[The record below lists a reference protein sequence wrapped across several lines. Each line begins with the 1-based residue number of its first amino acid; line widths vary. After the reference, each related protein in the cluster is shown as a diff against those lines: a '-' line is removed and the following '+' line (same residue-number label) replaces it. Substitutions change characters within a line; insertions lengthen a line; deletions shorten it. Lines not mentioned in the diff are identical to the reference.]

1 MIKTMAHHSFTRKP
15 KSLLAAAV
23 SSVGIAIA
31 AAPAQAQTM
40 LEEVIVTAQ
49 KRSESVQEI
58 PLAVTALSSDMLDQ
72 RGITDIASMAASV
85 PGMHF
90 GQSGNNTRITVRGI
104 GTENTTVTGDPGVA
118 FHIDGVYQ
126 ARSSAGNALF
136 FDLARVEV
144 LRGPQGTLYG
154 RNATGG
160 SINLISNPP
169 VEEFGAQIEGQ
180 IGDYDQQRLRG
191 FLNVPTM
198 DDKLLLRVSG
208 QYENRDGYYENQT
221 PGADDL
227 TDEDSMNFR
236 GQMLYTLSES
246 LDALL
251 NVNYA
256 SNEGAGHGVRALGDY
271 PVPPPVFVPAKLAS
285 ATPNPKD
292 DWEIRTNGIA
302 DRDNSRKGAYL
313 TINWDLGAVAL
324 KSITAWQDNDVDTF
338 RDVDLSDADVFNE
351 TSKQDSRQYSQEL
364 HLTSTGTGPWEWV
377 AGLYYLNEETDAEFW
392 YTDMGEGLS
401 TYPFFPT
408 IDVGLAYPSYFGNT
422 SNTQVDS
429 FGAFGQA
436 SYSISDD
443 FKLTGGLRYSKDEKE
458 SDVFRKEFT
467 APEGVNFKK
476 DDDWDHV
483 TWKLG
488 ADWFVTLESMLYAS
502 VSTGFKSGGFLQ
514 TVGSEPY
521 DEETV
526 IAYEIGS
533 KNRFFDNRLQANIS
547 AYYYEYDDMQ
557 LRTIRDLAS
566 IVSNAGESEIKG
578 IEIELT
584 ARPTDALQLGAN
596 FAFADAEFT
605 DYYSDDP
612 QVPGLE
618 PEDLSGNTLPR
629 SPDTTVNL
637 SAAYSLDFAF
647 GSLTASVDYYWS
659 DEVYFTAFNRDGP
672 GGDNQDSYHK
682 TGARLLFDSADGA
695 WYVAAAVSNIEDDE
709 VASQVLLGDPTL
721 GTVDNAQWQSPRT
734 YTVTAGYYFQ

>member
-1 MIKTMAHHSFTRKP
+1 M
-15 KSLLAAAV
+15 V
-23 SSVGIAIA
+23 
-31 AAPAQAQTM
+31 

-58 PLAVTALSSDMLDQ
+58 PLAVTALSADMLDE

-85 PGMHF
+85 PGLHF
-90 GQSGNNTRITVRGI
+90 GQSGNNTRITIRGI
-104 GTENTTVTGDPGVA
+104 GTEQTTVTGDPGVA

-180 IGDYDQQRLRG
+180 LGDYDQQRMRG
-191 FLNVPTM
+191 FLNMPLI
-198 DDKLLLRVSG
+198 DQKLLMRVSG
-208 QYENRDGYYENQT
+208 QYQERDGYYENKT

-227 TDEDSMNFR
+227 TDEDSLNLR
-236 GQMLYTLSES
+236 GQLLYMPTGDF
-246 LDALL
+246 DALL
-251 NVNYA
+251 NVNY
-256 SNEGAGHGVRALGDY
+256 STQKGAGYGVKALGPY
-271 PVPPPVFVPAKLAS
+271 PEPPGLVPALLVD
-285 ATPNPKD
+285 ATPNPD
-292 DWEIRTNGIA
+292 DEWDIRTNGIA
-302 DRDNSRKGAYL
+302 DRDNERQGAYL

-324 KSITAWQDNDVDTF
+324 KSISAWQENDVDTL
-338 RDVDLSDADVFNE
+338 RDVDLSDADIFNE
-351 TSKQDSRQYSQEL
+351 TSQQDSTQYSQEL
-364 HLTSTGTGPWEWV
+364 HLTSTGTGPWEWLV
-377 AGLYYLNEETDAEFW
+377 GLYYMNEETDADFW

-408 IDVGLAYPSYFGNT
+408 IDVGLPYETYFGNRST
-422 SNTQVDS
+422 TEVDS

-436 SYSISDD
+436 SYLISDD
-443 FKLTGGLRYSKDEKE
+443 LKLTAGLRYSKDEKE
-458 SDVFRKEFT
+458 SDIFRKEFT
-467 APEGVNFKK
+467 AQEGVNFKK

-488 ADWFVTLESMLYAS
+488 ADWFVTEESMLYAS

-533 KNRFFDNRLQANIS
+533 KNRFFENRLQANVS

-566 IVSNAGESEIKG
+566 VVQNAGEAEIKG
-578 IEIELT
+578 IELELT
-584 ARPTDALQLGAN
+584 GRPSDALELGAN
-596 FAFADAEFT
+596 FAYTDAEFT
-605 DYYSDDP
+605 DYFNDDP
-612 QVPGLE
+612 QIPGREL
-618 PEDLSGNTLPR
+618 EDLSGNPLPR
-629 SPDTTVNL
+629 SPDFTV
-637 SAAYSLDFAF
+637 
-647 GSLTASVDYYWS
+647 SLTAAYTWYLNFGSVTASTEYYWA
-659 DEVYFTAFNRDGP
+659 DEVYFDAFKRD
-672 GGDNQDSYHK
+672 DYAQDSYHR
-682 TGARLLFDSADGA
+682 TNARVIFNSANDT
-695 WYVAAAVSNIEDDE
+695 WYVAAAVTNIEDDE
-709 VASQVLLGDPTL
+709 VASQIALGDATL
-721 GTVDNAQWQSPRT
+721 RTVDNAQWQSPRT
-734 YTVTAGYYFQ
+734 YTLTAGYYFQ

>member
-1 MIKTMAHHSFTRKP
+1 MPNQTFTRKP
-15 KSLLAAAV
+15 TSVLGATI
-23 SSVGIAIA
+23 SSIVIAIA
-31 AAPAQAQTM
+31 AAPAQAQTV

-58 PLAVTALSSDMLDQ
+58 PLAVTALSSDMLDE
-72 RGITDIASMAASV
+72 RGIVDIASMVSSV

-90 GQSGNNTRITVRGI
+90 GQSGNNTRITIRGI
-104 GTENTTVTGDPGVA
+104 GTEQTTVTGDPGVA

-136 FDLARVEV
+136 YDLARIEV

-169 VEEFGAQIEGQ
+169 DEEFGGQIEAQ

-191 FLNVPTM
+191 VLNVPTM
-198 DDKLLLRVSG
+198 DEKLLLRVSG
-208 QYENRDGYYENQT
+208 QYENRDGYYEDLT

-227 TDEDSMNFR
+227 TDEDSLNLR
-236 GQMLYTLSES
+236 GQALYLLSEN

-251 NVNYA
+251 SVNYA
-256 SNEGAGHGVRALGDY
+256 SNKGAGHGVKALGPY
-271 PVPPPVFVPAKLAS
+271 PLPPGLVPNLLEA
-285 ATPNPKD
+285 ATPNPNDPWK
-292 DWEIRTNGIA
+292 IRTNGIA

-338 RDVDLSDADVFNE
+338 RDVDLSDADIFNE

-364 HLTSTGTGPWEWV
+364 HLTSTGSGDWEWV
-377 AGLYYLNEETDAEFW
+377 TGLYWLREETDADFW

-401 TYPFFPT
+401 IYPFFPT
-408 IDVGLAYPSYFGNT
+408 IDVGLADPSYFGNEST
-422 SNTQVDS
+422 TKIDAYGV
-429 FGAFGQA
+429 FGQA

-443 FKLTGGLRYSKDEKE
+443 FNLTAGLRYSKDDKKA
-458 SDVFRKEFT
+458 DIFRKEFT
-467 APEGVNFKK
+467 APAGVNFVK

-488 ADWFVTLESMLYAS
+488 AEWFVAEGNMLYAS

-526 IAYEIGS
+526 TAYEIGS

-566 IVSNAGESEIKG
+566 VVENAGESEIKG
-578 IEIELT
+578 IELELT
-584 ARPTDALQLGAN
+584 GRPSDALRLSAN
-596 FAFADAEFT
+596 FAFTNAEFT
-605 DYYSDDP
+605 DYFNDDP
-612 QVPGLE
+612 QIPGREL
-618 PEDLSGNTLPR
+618 EDLSGNSLPR

-637 SAAYSLDFAF
+637 SAVYSWDFAF
-647 GSLTASVDYYWS
+647 GSLTASADYYWA
-659 DEVYFTAFNRDGP
+659 DEVYFSAFNRDE
-672 GGDNQDSYHK
+672 DSQDSYHR
-682 TGARLLFDSADGA
+682 TGARLKFDSADEA
-695 WYVAAAVSNIEDDE
+695 WYVAAAVQNIEDDE
-709 VASQVLLGDPTL
+709 VASQVLLGDATL
-721 GTVDNAQWQSPRT
+721 GTVDNAQWQAPRT
-734 YTVTAGYYFQ
+734 YTLTAGYYFR